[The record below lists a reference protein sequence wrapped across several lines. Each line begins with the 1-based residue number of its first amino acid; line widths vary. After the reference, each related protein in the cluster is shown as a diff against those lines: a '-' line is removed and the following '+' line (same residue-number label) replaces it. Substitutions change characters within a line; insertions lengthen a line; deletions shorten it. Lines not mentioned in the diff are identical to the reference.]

1 MAQPLMHILVPV
13 DLNDE
18 APAGPRLA
26 VQLAAGSDALV
37 TLLYVDPR
45 PTALE
50 RSDQLDALT
59 HLHAVTTL
67 APRASAYVPAYP
79 EPPRAAVVK
88 RLRAVRDELADAAEG
103 ADVRLVWRRG
113 DLLDETLAF
122 IAEAGVDIVVADA
135 PGRRASAEIRRL
147 QTELL
152 SRRPCHVL
160 TAHSPRAAA
169 AARTGFWSTPRWR
182 RLVERWRS
190 LLVGPRQTT
199 PPHATSPFEL

>member
-45 PTALE
+45 PISLE

-67 APRASAYVPAYP
+67 APRASTYAPAYP
-79 EPPRAAVVK
+79 EPPRAAMVK
-88 RLRAVRDELADAAEG
+88 RLRAFRDQLADVAEG

-122 IAEAGVDIVVADA
+122 IAEAGVDVVVADA

-147 QTELL
+147 QTALL

-169 AARTGFWSTPRWR
+169 AARTNFWSAHRWR
-182 RLVERWRS
+182 RLVDRWRS
-190 LLVGPRQTT
+190 VLLGPRQTPTT
-199 PPHATSPFEL
+199 PAASPLES